1 MAKDCGGLDFGEEA
15 DWSTGE
21 SLILLFPI
29 TLHYSFLD
37 SLDYGLPTGGFAG
50 NRILELCPGSIVM
63 GLEREIH
70 WCICDRE
77 FSKKI
82 SSLSIIKGT
91 IN

>member
-37 SLDYGLPTGGFAG
+37 SLMFFFVKNKPAVTVCSVTAQDP
-50 NRILELCPGSIVM
+50 E
-63 GLEREIH
+63 
-70 WCICDRE
+70 
-77 FSKKI
+77 
-82 SSLSIIKGT
+82 
-91 IN
+91 